1 MDVVA
6 DYLGEAAAVCG
17 VAFVN
22 RIANVR
28 NFLSPNVKTLA
39 DLNYAS
45 PVAGLI
51 LLSGVVLLAGLLF
64 LGLRVPKP
72 VGTRTVRTA

>member
-1 MDVVA
+1 MT
-6 DYLGEAAAVCG
+6 DYLGGAAAVCG
-17 VAFVN
+17 LAFVN

-64 LGLRVPKP
+64 LGGFAFPIW
-72 VGTRTVRTA
+72 

>member
-1 MDVVA
+1 LDVV
-6 DYLGEAAAVCG
+6 DRLPWWAAAVFG

-45 PVAGLI
+45 PVARLI